1 MLSAQVDSVSSA
13 AVPRDQKIEAIVVAE
28 QSAQGTKIPRPSVDH
43 TIHYMSYDD

>member
-1 MLSAQVDSVSSA
+1 MLSARADSDPSA
-13 AVPRDQKIEAIVVAE
+13 AAPRNQQIEAIVVAE